1 MGYVAAAIGG
11 SAFLGAAMSRKD
23 AKAAKSAQKA
33 QMEQNRIGR
42 EFTEKQL
49 GLSLAGM
56 EQAYPLGNEARNT
69 GYNLGVDMSDQGY
82 RGATDMTNA
91 GMQQYQNAIMG
102 LPVDY
107 SQLQAPTFNYTD
119 LNTAFNQEA
128 QAPTVADGGLRSD
141 LTPGVTTNAD
151 LLRASGEDP
160 EWINSWLNDPNAND
174 TGWSQFKN
182 ADEAIA
188 SLSRDPQKLA
198 PSNYTKISNLY
209 RKIYPSEGSKSGGT
223 WADLGR
229 SLAT

>member
-1 MGYVAAAIGG
+1 MSWVAVAIGG
-11 SAFLGAAMSRKD
+11 SAVLGAAMSSKD

-33 QMEQNRIGR
+33 QIEQNRIGR
-42 EFTEKQL
+42 QFTKEQL
-49 GLSLAGM
+49 GLSIAGM
-56 EQAYPLGNEARNT
+56 EQAYPLGNQARNT

-82 RGATDMTNA
+82 RGATDMTVA
-91 GMQQYQNAIMG
+91 GMQQYRNAIMG

-119 LNTAFNQEA
+119 LTTAFDQEA

-141 LTPGVTTNAD
+141 LTPGLTTNAD
-151 LLRASGEDP
+151 LLRLSGEDP
-160 EWINSWLNDPNAND
+160 EWINSWIGDPTAND
-174 TGWSQFKN
+174 TSWSEFEN
-182 ADEAIA
+182 LDEALA

-209 RKIYPSEGSKSGGT
+209 RKIYPSQGGESGGT

-229 SLAT
+229 SLTA